1 MFTNSHANCRTKVS
15 QKSMIPANS
24 DNVIPESALIS
35 SSIKKHLIKYV
46 VEKENMSAYNKCK
59 LASHS
64 KNTGNLVQPNHLDK
78 LDTQSHPCILN
89 IRGSNVL
96 FWTI

>member
-35 SSIKKHLIKYV
+35 SSIKKTLIKYV
-46 VEKENMSAYNKCK
+46 AEKENMSAYSKCK

>member
-35 SSIKKHLIKYV
+35 SSIKKTLIKYV
-46 VEKENMSAYNKCK
+46 AEKENMSAYNKCK

-78 LDTQSHPCILN
+78 LDTQIHPCILN

>member
-35 SSIKKHLIKYV
+35 SSIKKTLIKYV
-46 VEKENMSAYNKCK
+46 AEKENMSAYNKCK

-96 FWTI
+96 FLTI